1 MIIWAS
7 PKREARFLSVF
18 HVSIGFPLVCK
29 TSDNVKPLVCK
40 TVGM

>member
-7 PKREARFLSVF
+7 PKAGSPFLSVF

-29 TSDNVKPLVCK
+29 TVDNVKPLVCK